1 MKDVAFVVPILIVG
15 GTLLIKSMSKTDP
28 FYTQELLFLAFLFGL
43 LFLWHRGKQ
52 ASAERMKA
60 LELGWDLADGPYS
73 SSPARNVVIVG
84 MLMPVSLLGLACLA
98 SSSRPDLS
106 GMIWFAASVL
116 GMTTLICGT
125 ILLLRQP
132 ALPAAP
138 ERNRQ
143 RGVVLKSH
151 TADPDEFDVVSQRA
165 SNGHPSEVRS

>member
-15 GTLLIKSMSKTDP
+15 GTLLTSMSKIHP
-28 FYTQELLFLAFLFGL
+28 SYTQELLFLAFLFGL

-73 SSPARNVVIVG
+73 SSPARNVAIVG

-106 GMIWFAASVL
+106 GTIWFAASAL
-116 GMTTLICGT
+116 GITTLICGT
-125 ILLLRQP
+125 ILLLRQST
-132 ALPAAP
+132 LPSAP
-138 ERNRQ
+138 ERHHQ
-143 RGVVLKSH
+143 RGMVLKSH
-151 TADPDEFDVVSQRA
+151 TDPDEFDVVSQRA